1 MQFTIYRNNGNARI
15 YPYLLNVQS
24 DIIGELHTRM
34 VIPLL
39 SLADFT
45 GRPAQ
50 RLNPVITVEGGKY
63 LVLTHEMAAVRLAQL
78 GEVVTDIQESRQVI
92 KDAIDFLLDGV

>member
-1 MQFTIYRNNGNARI
+1 MQFTIYRNKGNARF

-34 VIPLL
+34 VIPLIP
-39 SLADFT
+39 LADFA

-78 GEVVTDIQESRQVI
+78 GEVVTDAQESRQVI
-92 KDAIDFLLDGV
+92 KGAIDFLLDGF

>member
-1 MQFTIYRNNGNARI
+1 MQFTIYRNKGNARI

-39 SLADFT
+39 PLADFA

-78 GEVVTDIQESRQVI
+78 GEVVTDIQETRQVI

>member
-1 MQFTIYRNNGNARI
+1 MQFTIYRNKGNARI

-24 DIIGELHTRM
+24 DIIGELNTRM

-39 SLADFT
+39 PLADFT

-63 LVLTHEMAAVRLAQL
+63 LVLAHEMAATRLAQL
-78 GEVVTDIQESRQVI
+78 GEVVTDVQEVRQVI
-92 KDAIDFLLDGV
+92 KDAIDFLFDGV

>member
-1 MQFTIYRNNGNARI
+1 MQFTIYRNKGNARD

-34 VIPLL
+34 VIPLVP
-39 SLADFT
+39 LADFT

-63 LVLTHEMAAVRLAQL
+63 LVMTHEMAGVRLVQL
-78 GEVVTDIQESRQVI
+78 GEAVTDVQESRQLI
-92 KDAIDFLLDGV
+92 KGAIDFLIDGV

>member
-1 MQFTIYRNNGNARI
+1 MQFTVYRNKGNARI

-24 DIIGELHTRM
+24 DIIGELNTRM

-39 SLADFT
+39 PLADFT

-50 RLNPVITVEGGKY
+50 RLNPVITIEGGKY
-63 LVLTHEMAAVRLAQL
+63 LALTHEMAAIRLAQL
-78 GEVVTDIQESRQVI
+78 GEAVTDVQGSRQVI

>member
-1 MQFTIYRNNGNARI
+1 MQFTVYRNKGNARI

-39 SLADFT
+39 PLADFT

-50 RLNPVITVEGGKY
+50 Q
-63 LVLTHEMAAVRLAQL
+63 A
-78 GEVVTDIQESRQVI
+78 
-92 KDAIDFLLDGV
+92 